1 MKGIN
6 QQGSGSDRVD
16 AGGQNW
22 ILVNTGVL
30 VNIGH
35 TLKAPAGKVMGF
47 SVHAL
52 NGGLGEESSIMND
65 IRLQGWLVKQ

>member
-1 MKGIN
+1 MQVGKTGYLSL
-6 QQGSGSDRVD
+6 Q
-16 AGGQNW
+16 A
-22 ILVNTGVL
+22 GVL